1 MKNGSKITHMR
12 NVADDVSVWLTEVG
26 KFQIHYAAFII
37 SLTFQ
42 KLSLAFN
49 LEYLSQFFIKFK
61 DQGQFW
67 NPLVMRI
74 PKLSLIFMINAL
86 MKDWLRYS
94 RLQGK
99 AQFPKIQGTS
109 LNNYIFLPSGPHH
122 LQSNTILLNSPL
134 LQ

>member
-49 LEYLSQFFIKFK
+49 LEYLSQFFINFSN
-61 DQGQFW
+61 QWQFW
-67 NPLVMRI
+67 NPHDKQILN
-74 PKLSLIFMINAL
+74 LSLIFEFDEEMTEIF
-86 MKDWLRYS
+86 KVK
-94 RLQGK
+94 GK
-99 AQFPKIQGTS
+99 APFPKKQ
-109 LNNYIFLPSGPHH
+109 
-122 LQSNTILLNSPL
+122 
-134 LQ
+134 